1 MRPIAAPQSSLSDAE
16 HENGRRTPSAASEPA
31 LGSTA
36 SPSSTTTERYGTPTP
51 TPAFGRRRRTC
62 ASSLAAIVAYLCW
75 NLRFMSSSLRML
87 ALFPSDEGGAT
98 IRSDQPQFLR
108 AARGSSKNATRTSSA
123 RTWSFSAERS
133 HSVSSPSIC
142 LLMSFPNSGTSYT
155 LKNAQLL
162 SGKIVGT
169 NYEAESKARRPLFEQ
184 APDVE
189 EEGSLTAV
197 LGPFIV
203 NASFARTDVVLTKT
217 HCNMKPDFASFER
230 SCRSVRKVVNRTSVE
245 AGAYS
250 IDRVTGAVH
259 LIRNPLDNVVARMH
273 HGINKYRG
281 VLPNAT
287 LDTFTNDRDGFH
299 NWCRF
304 LDSTF
309 GRIRILLPNATQS
322 ILPSIPCHSDFLHY
336 IGWHN
341 FALDFVRV
349 HHLPYHVLHYED
361 YGSDF
366 HATAS
371 QLLDF
376 LGLEAAGEPAPFV
389 AGKSYL
395 DFYDDSEMVAIYELL
410 SRTCSPPLWKLVQW
424 YLPPD
429 YSRSNGTRGRENDP
443 PFGAPSFF
451 ATTTASL

>member
-1 MRPIAAPQSSLSDAE
+1 
-16 HENGRRTPSAASEPA
+16 
-31 LGSTA
+31 
-36 SPSSTTTERYGTPTP
+36 
-51 TPAFGRRRRTC
+51 
-62 ASSLAAIVAYLCW
+62 
-75 NLRFMSSSLRML
+75 MSSSLRML
-87 ALFPSDEGGAT
+87 AIFPSDEGGGSGGTT
-98 IRSDQPQFLR
+98 IRGDRPLQSLR
-108 AARGSSKNATRTSSA
+108 ATNSGSSKNATRTSSA
-123 RTWSFSAERS
+123 RTWSFSSSERS
-133 HSVSSPSIC
+133 QSVSSPSIC

-155 LKNAQLL
+155 LKNTQLL

-184 APDVE
+184 ASDVE
-189 EEGSLTAV
+189 EEEGSPAAV

-203 NASFARTDVVLTKT
+203 NASFARTRVVLTKT

-250 IDRVTGAVH
+250 IDRVSGAVH

-287 LDTFTNDRDGFH
+287 LATFTHDRDGFH
-299 NWCRF
+299 SWCRF

-341 FALDFVRV
+341 FALEFVRV
-349 HHLPYHVLHYED
+349 HNLPYHGLHYED

-376 LGLEAAGEPAPFV
+376 LGLKAAGEPAPFV
-389 AGKSYL
+389 AGKSYRDL
-395 DFYDDSEMVAIYELL
+395 YDDAEIEAIVELL
-410 SRTCSPPLWKLVQW
+410 ARTSSPPLWKLLQR
-424 YLPPD
+424 YLPPE
-429 YSRSNGTRGRENDP
+429 YSPRSNGTRGRDKETP
-443 PFGAPSFF
+443 PSFGAPSFF
-451 ATTTASL
+451 ATATAFL